1 MLFRSADRFGM
12 TVRPT
17 PVHHQLLR
25 SMPRLVTALVVV
37 PVLIGSTALCWSES
51 VRNPP
56 VLGLQEQGSQ
66 PAAPPAAIEPQQQP
80 SAPPAHEDNPGLLRE
95 MGKLFDKML
104 PLKKT
109 GDVTD
114 QNAQPAEVAPDSGTG
129 GKNALQTTG
138 EALSRLTKPS
148 SMISGRSVCPIGA
161 DRTPDCKAGADKL
174 CQGKGY
180 KEGKSLNTDAA
191 EHCSAKVL
199 IPGRARKPDD
209 CRTDT
214 YVTSALCQ

>member
-1 MLFRSADRFGM
+1 M
-12 TVRPT
+12 RPT

-51 VRNPP
+51 LRNPP
-56 VLGLQEQGSQ
+56 LLGLQEQGG
-66 PAAPPAAIEPQQQP
+66 APAAIEPQQQP

-129 GKNALQTTG
+129 GKNALQTT
-138 EALSRLTKPS
+138 
-148 SMISGRSVCPIGA
+148 
-161 DRTPDCKAGADKL
+161 
-174 CQGKGY
+174 
-180 KEGKSLNTDAA
+180 
-191 EHCSAKVL
+191 AK
-199 IPGRARKPDD
+199 R
-209 CRTDT
+209 CRG
-214 YVTSALCQ
+214 